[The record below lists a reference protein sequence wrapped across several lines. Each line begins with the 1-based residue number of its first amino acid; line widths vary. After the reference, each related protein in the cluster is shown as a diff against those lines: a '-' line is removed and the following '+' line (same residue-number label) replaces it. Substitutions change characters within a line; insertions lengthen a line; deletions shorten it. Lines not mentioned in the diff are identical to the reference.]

1 MPAPSLLQPAQ
12 GDTALLRS
20 VFGCFPS
27 GVTAVCAAVDGAA
40 VGMAASSFT
49 SVSMDPPL
57 LSVCVQNSS
66 TTWPILRRAA
76 HIGLSVLSE
85 DHEDACKNL
94 SAKTGDRFAAV
105 DWFRGDDEAIFIRGA
120 SALLSCTL
128 HSEIPAGDHEIALLE
143 IHQVLADHGAIPLVF
158 HGSRFRRL
166 AEI

>member
-1 MPAPSLLQPAQ
+1 
-12 GDTALLRS
+12 
-20 VFGCFPS
+20 
-27 GVTAVCAAVDGAA
+27 
-40 VGMAASSFT
+40 MAASSFT

-66 TTWPILRRAA
+66 KTWPILRRAA

-94 SAKTGDRFAAV
+94 SAKAGDRFAGV

-120 SALLSCTL
+120 SAVLNCTL
-128 HSEIPAGDHEIALLE
+128 HSEIPAGDHKIALLE
-143 IHQVLADHGAIPLVF
+143 IHHVLADHGAIPLVF
-158 HGSRFRRL
+158 HSGRFRRL